1 MTSSALGSDH
11 PIARVRLESGSQ
23 ADDVQ
28 STRRHDEYRS
38 WHDGHYWGLGCKR
51 SLDIIASLLGLLV
64 LSPVIVVL
72 CILVRRKL
80 GSPVLFKQQRP
91 GRFEEPFTMVKFRTM
106 TDARDAEGRLLHD
119 RERLTPFGA
128 FLRRTSLD
136 ELPELF
142 NVLRGNMSLVG
153 PRPLLD
159 RYLPWYRPEERCR
172 HWVRPGITGLAQIS
186 GRNRVVWDQRL
197 GFDVQYVREWSLWL
211 DLRILAATIKPVL
224 HRHGVVVVPDE
235 SMLDLDAERRLATQ
249 GGQASPDP

>member
-1 MTSSALGSDH
+1 MSFVRQGVSDPCTGVDVYLMQISEAYRDWLKQH
-11 PIARVRLESGSQ
+11 RWRL
-23 ADDVQ
+23 A
-28 STRRHDEYRS
+28 
-38 WHDGHYWGLGCKR
+38 CKR
-51 SLDIIASLLGLLV
+51 AMDVVAAIVGLVVVSPMFLL
-64 LSPVIVVL
+64 L
-72 CILVRRKL
+72 CVLVRRKL
-80 GSPVLFKQQRP
+80 GSPVFFKQQRP
-91 GRFEEPFTMVKFRTM
+91 GRFEEPFTMIKFRTM

-128 FLRRTSLD
+128 FLRRSSLD

-142 NVLRGNMSLVG
+142 NVLRGDMSLVG

-172 HWVRPGITGLAQIS
+172 HWVRPGITGLAQIK

-197 GFDVQYVREWSLWL
+197 GYDVQYVQEWSLWL

-235 SMLDLDAERRLATQ
+235 SMLDLDAERRLAAA
-249 GGQASPDP
+249 GGPATTGDRSAA